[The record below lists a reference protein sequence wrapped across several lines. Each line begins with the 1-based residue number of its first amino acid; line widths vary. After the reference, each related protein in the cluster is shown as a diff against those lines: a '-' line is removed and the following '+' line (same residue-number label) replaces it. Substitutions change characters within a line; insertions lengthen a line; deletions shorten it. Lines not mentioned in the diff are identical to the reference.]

1 MDLCR
6 LEVLIGEKV
15 NDLKN
20 LNILIIGLGG
30 VGGYTL
36 ESLVRSGVEN
46 ITIAD
51 YDTIESSNINRQ
63 LICLSDNIG
72 NKKTTE
78 WKKRALKINNNC
90 NINIIDKCVKISDVK
105 SFGNFDY
112 IIDTCDDTNLKV
124 ELIIYANENK
134 INLISCMGTAKKI
147 DATKLKITKLEKTKN
162 DPLAKKIRSELR
174 KRKASLKCT
183 VVSSEEQPLK
193 NADLGTTSY
202 VPAVAGLL
210 ITNQIFNDILKKTVD

>member
-6 LEVLIGEKV
+6 LKALIGDKV
-15 NDLKN
+15 NDLKK

-46 ITIAD
+46 ITIGD
-51 YDTIESSNINRQ
+51 YDIIESSNINRQ
-63 LICLSDNIG
+63 LICLEENIG
-72 NKKTTE
+72 KKKTNE
-78 WKKRALKINNNC
+78 WKKRVLKINKKC
-90 NINIIDKCVKISDVK
+90 NVNIIDKYVKIEDVK
-105 SFGNFDY
+105 KLGNFDY
-112 IIDTCDDTNLKV
+112 IIDACDDIELKV
-124 ELIIYANENK
+124 ELIMYANKNK
-134 INLISCMGTAKKI
+134 IKLISCMGTAKKT

-174 KRKASLKCT
+174 KRRASLNVT
-183 VVSSEEQPLK
+183 VVSSEEVTQK
-193 NADLGTTSY
+193 GIVLGTTSY

-210 ITNQIFNDILKKTVD
+210 ITNQIFNDILKK

>member
-1 MDLCR
+1 MLPTCKREFTALAALGFFMERNMDLCR

-90 NINIIDKCVKISDVK
+90 NINIIDKW
-105 SFGNFDY
+105 
-112 IIDTCDDTNLKV
+112 
-124 ELIIYANENK
+124 
-134 INLISCMGTAKKI
+134 
-147 DATKLKITKLEKTKN
+147 
-162 DPLAKKIRSELR
+162 
-174 KRKASLKCT
+174 
-183 VVSSEEQPLK
+183 VSK
-193 NADLGTTSY
+193 M
-202 VPAVAGLL
+202 
-210 ITNQIFNDILKKTVD
+210 